1 MIRSF
6 LSSSLILLCAAVIE
20 SAVLSNITILPA
32 IPDLSLICVLFFAL
46 NNGKILGETT
56 GFVSG
61 LFLDFLSACPFGFNC
76 LFRTIIG
83 YIGGNFCKILNTEGF
98 FVPFFLVLIVT
109 GIKVLAI
116 QFISIL
122 FPSVDVSYKI
132 ISLEF
137 LFELLANAFLAP
149 FIFGFLRVFRNSV
162 IIRPE
167 NVD

>member
-6 LSSSLILLCAAVIE
+6 FASSLILLCAAVLE
-20 SAVLSNITILPA
+20 SAVLSNLTILPA
-32 IPDLSLICVLFFAL
+32 IPDLSLICILFISL

-76 LFRTIIG
+76 LFRSVIG

-98 FVPFFLVLIVT
+98 FVPFFLVLVVT
-109 GIKVLAI
+109 ALKVFAI
-116 QFISIL
+116 QLISLL

-132 ISLEF
+132 ISIKF
-137 LFELLANAFLAP
+137 LFELLSNAFLAP
-149 FIFGFLRVFRNSV
+149 FIFGFLRIFRNSV
-162 IIRPE
+162 IIKPE
-167 NVD
+167 NID